1 MIYRQF
7 RRVSD
12 GQWVAALIA
21 RDADTFT
28 IPEESHRSDI
38 AAGLSISPADLET
51 VEASEDVRTGTLLA
65 FPAQDDDDTSYDA
78 AISDFVSTIPGADS
92 ADAQGK
98 LRALIALI
106 R

>member
-21 RDADTFT
+21 RDADAFA

-38 AAGLSISPADLET
+38 AAGLSISADTLET
-51 VEASEDVRTGTLLA
+51 VEASEDVRTGTLLS
-65 FPAQDDDDTSYDA
+65 FPPHDDDDTSYDA

-92 ADAQGK
+92 ADAQAK
-98 LRALIALI
+98 LRALIDIL
-106 R
+106 